1 MILKHHLLVST
12 LSIIR
17 KFMSNFQYQGENL
30 TCEDLEIESITRE
43 VETPFYCYSKKKI
56 QDNINKYK
64 NNLKKTNSMI
74 CFALKANSNLELI
87 KLMAQEGLGADVV
100 SIGEFQKALKA
111 GISGKDIVFSGVGKT
126 EKEIEFAIK
135 NHCFQINAES
145 LSEIKKINEIAHN
158 LNIKQNIGIRI
169 NPDVKPDTHSKITT
183 GSSENKFGIPMSD
196 VKNLFNQSN
205 LFENLNFN
213 GLAFHIGSQI
223 MKLNPFEEACKIT
236 NQLVKEIENN
246 DFKIK
251 TIDVGGG
258 IGIDDDEEFQ
268 FEKYFSLVN
277 SYFAKKDRVIIFE
290 PGRTIIGDTA
300 LLISKILYIK
310 ETEDKIF
317 VVIDAGM
324 NDFMRPALYN
334 AKHEIIPVLKS
345 KKRINGNVEF
355 VGPICESSD
364 TFLKY
369 NNFTSINEGS
379 LVAITN
385 VGAYGSTLSSNY
397 NTRPLAAEIIIKK
410 GQIKVIRKRQKI
422 SEII

>member
-1 MILKHHLLVST
+1 
-12 LSIIR
+12 
-17 KFMSNFQYQGENL
+17 MSNFQYQGESL
-30 TCEDLEIESITRE
+30 TCENLEIDSITRDL
-43 VETPFYCYSKKKI
+43 ETPFYCYSSKKI
-56 QDNINKYK
+56 RDNINKYK
-64 NNLKKTNSMI
+64 NNLKNSNSKI
-74 CFALKANSNLELI
+74 CFALKANSNIELI
-87 KLMAQEGLGADVV
+87 KIIAQQGLGADVV
-100 SIGEFQKALKA
+100 SMGEFQKALKA

-126 EKEIEFAIK
+126 QKEIEFAIK

-145 LSEIKKINEIAHN
+145 LSEIKKINEIAQN

-169 NPDVKPDTHSKITT
+169 NPDVKPETHSKITT
-183 GSSENKFGIPMSD
+183 GSIENKFGIPISE

-223 MKLNPFEEACKIT
+223 MKLEPFEEACKIT

-268 FEKYFSLVN
+268 FENYFNLIDF
-277 SYFAKKDRVIIFE
+277 YFAKKDRMIIFE
-290 PGRTIIGDTA
+290 PGRTIIGNTA

-324 NDFMRPALYN
+324 NDFMRPALYG
-334 AKHEIIPVLKS
+334 AVHDILPILKS
-345 KKRINGNVEF
+345 SSIEKKTIEI
-355 VGPICESSD
+355 VGPICETSD
-364 TFLKY
+364 KFLTSD
-369 NNFTSINEGS
+369 NFQNVNEGDFI
-379 LVAITN
+379 AISN
-385 VGAYGSTLSSNY
+385 AGAYGSSMSSNY
-397 NTRPLAAEIIIKK
+397 NIRPNIAEVLVNDKK
-410 GQIKVIRKRQKI
+410 FSIIRKRQSLEDLI
-422 SEII
+422 NQ

>member
-1 MILKHHLLVST
+1 
-12 LSIIR
+12 
-17 KFMSNFQYQGENL
+17 MSNFQYRGENL
-30 TCEDLEIESITRE
+30 TCENLEIDSITRDL
-43 VETPFYCYSKKKI
+43 ETPFYCYSSKKI
-56 QDNINKYK
+56 RENINKYK
-64 NNLKKTNSMI
+64 NNLKNSNSKI

-87 KLMAQEGLGADVV
+87 KLIAQQGLGADVV
-100 SIGEFQKALKA
+100 SMGEFRKALKA

-145 LSEIKKINEIAHN
+145 LSEIKKINGIAQN

-183 GSSENKFGIPMSD
+183 GSIENKFGIPISE

-223 MKLNPFEEACKIT
+223 MKLEPFEEACKIT

-268 FEKYFSLVN
+268 FENYFNLIDL
-277 SYFAKKDRVIIFE
+277 YFAKKDRMIIFE
-290 PGRTIIGDTA
+290 PGRTIIGNTA

-324 NDFMRPALYN
+324 NDFMRPALYG
-334 AKHEIIPVLKS
+334 AVHDILPILKS
-345 KKRINGNVEF
+345 SSIEKKTIEI
-355 VGPICESSD
+355 VGPICETSD
-364 TFLKY
+364 KFLTSD
-369 NNFTSINEGS
+369 NFQNVNEGDFI
-379 LVAITN
+379 AISN
-385 VGAYGSTLSSNY
+385 AGAYGSSMSSNY
-397 NTRPLAAEIIIKK
+397 NIRPNIAEVLVNDNKFSI
-410 GQIKVIRKRQKI
+410 IRKRQSLEDLI
-422 SEII
+422 NQ

>member
-1 MILKHHLLVST
+1 
-12 LSIIR
+12 
-17 KFMSNFQYQGENL
+17 MSNFQYQGENL
-30 TCEDLEIESITRE
+30 TCENLEIDSITKDL
-43 VETPFYCYSKKKI
+43 ETPFYCYSSKKI
-56 QDNINKYK
+56 RENINKYK
-64 NNLKKTNSMI
+64 NNLKNSNSKI
-74 CFALKANSNLELI
+74 CFALKANSNIELI
-87 KLMAQEGLGADVV
+87 KIIAQQGLGADVV
-100 SIGEFQKALKA
+100 SMGEFQKALKA

-126 EKEIEFAIK
+126 QKEIEFAIK

-145 LSEIKKINEIAHN
+145 LSEIKKINEIAQN

-183 GSSENKFGIPMSD
+183 GSIENKFGIPISE

-223 MKLNPFEEACKIT
+223 MKLEPFEEACKIT

-268 FEKYFSLVN
+268 FENYFNLIDL
-277 SYFAKKDRVIIFE
+277 YFAKKDRMIIFE
-290 PGRTIIGDTA
+290 PGRTIIGNTA

-324 NDFMRPALYN
+324 NDFMRPALYG
-334 AKHEIIPVLKS
+334 AVHDILPILKS
-345 KKRINGNVEF
+345 SSIEKKTIEI
-355 VGPICESSD
+355 VGPICETSD
-364 TFLKY
+364 KFLTSD
-369 NNFTSINEGS
+369 NFQNVNEGDFI
-379 LVAITN
+379 AISN
-385 VGAYGSTLSSNY
+385 AGAYGSSMSSNY
-397 NTRPLAAEIIIKK
+397 NIRPNIAEVLVNDKK
-410 GQIKVIRKRQKI
+410 FSIIRKRQSLEDLI
-422 SEII
+422 NQ